1 MAHGADAA
9 HTPHEAAGSAAAPAA
24 EAAAHAAPH
33 GGEQAAT
40 FPPFDPTLFSSQ
52 LVWFALC
59 FGALY
64 LILSRLVLPKV
75 AAVLEARAGAIK
87 SDLDQAAQ
95 KSAAAD
101 AARANMERAIAKA
114 RADAR
119 TMIEAA
125 RADMAAKLGA
135 EQEQAETRLGERIA
149 AAEAQ
154 ISAARAEA
162 LGEVAAIAE
171 TLGRDIAERLAPTA
185 TPAPRQRIAANG
197 DA

>member
-1 MAHGADAA
+1 MTHGADANV
-9 HTPHEAAGSAAAPAA
+9 EAAHPAA
-24 EAAAHAAPH
+24 EAAAH
-33 GGEQAAT
+33 GGEHAAT
-40 FPPFDPTLFSSQ
+40 FPPFDPALFSSQ

-75 AAVLEARAGAIK
+75 AAVLEARAGAVK

-119 TMIEAA
+119 AMIEAA
-125 RADMAAKLGA
+125 RADMQAKLSA
-135 EQEQAETRLGERIA
+135 EQEQAEARLAERIG
-149 AAEAQ
+149 AAEAK
-154 ISAARAEA
+154 INAARTKA
-162 LGEVAAIAE
+162 LGEVGAIAA
-171 TLGRDIAERLAPTA
+171 TLARDIADRLAP
-185 TPAPRQRIAANG
+185 APRPRVAANG
-197 DA
+197 EAG

>member
-1 MAHGADAA
+1 MTHGADA
-9 HTPHEAAGSAAAPAA
+9 PIEGAGLAA
-24 EAAAHAAPH
+24 EAAAHGSEH
-33 GGEQAAT
+33 AAT

-75 AAVLEARAGAIK
+75 AAVLEDRAGAIK

-101 AARANMERAIAKA
+101 AARINMERAIARA

-119 TMIEAA
+119 SMIEAA
-125 RADMAAKLGA
+125 RAEMAAKLSA
-135 EQEQAETRLGERIA
+135 EQEQAEARLTERIG
-149 AAEAQ
+149 AAEAK
-154 ISAARAEA
+154 IGAARTKA
-162 LGEVAAIAE
+162 LGEVGAIAE
-171 TLGRDIAERLAPTA
+171 SLARDIADRLAPA
-185 TPAPRQRIAANG
+185 PKPAPRPRVAANG
-197 DA
+197 DVL